1 MQNPIQMR
9 NTDRLKNGLL
19 DLVQFIGKKNMVM
32 AEIGSYQGESTAIFA
47 STGCFESI
55 YAIDMWKNNYSKLS
69 KASFQ
74 CDMAI
79 VEKNFDKEIIKYPF
93 ILKIKDS
100 GENAAKQFKDGV
112 FDLVYIDAN
121 HEYASVKNDIL
132 TWIPKIKNNSY
143 IAGHDY
149 SHKINSKKALKYDV
163 NRAVDE
169 IFHNKKVS
177 FFQDGS
183 WMVKL

>member
-121 HEYASVKNDIL
+121 HEYLHVKNDIL
-132 TWIPKIKNNSY
+132 TWVLKIKNNGHL
-143 IAGHDY
+143 AGHNY
-149 SHKINSKKALKYDV
+149 SRKIGSKKPLKYGV

-169 IFHNKKVS
+169 IFHDKKIN